1 MSSEEL
7 QDEDRD
13 LRLAV
18 IREKCEADHLFFTR
32 YFFKTR
38 NGFKFKV
45 NWHHHVFARAVERV
59 MSGKTKNLLINVP
72 PGSSKTE
79 EVVINFMARG
89 IALNRY
95 ARFLHLSYSETL
107 AALNSQ
113 TARDIIQSDEFQE
126 LWPTAISNDDKAKAR
141 WNTLDEKENKA
152 GGVYAVA
159 LGGQVTGFRAGRM
172 VEGFQ
177 GAILIDDPLKP
188 EDAFSK
194 VKRDHAN
201 QILQTTVKS
210 RKANPETPIVVIM
223 QRLAEN
229 DPTGFIKNGNLKE
242 VGEWEVITIPALIDE
257 KYIQENALTFLSPDI
272 IAMIDGEDQ
281 DEKGRWSYWPYKE
294 PLHTLLDMEKG
305 NHADK
310 EGQRMSK
317 LVFAGQYMQAPKPIG
332 GNLIKGEWFKRY
344 KVLPRIME
352 RYIFADTAQ
361 KTKEHN
367 DYSVFECWGYGS
379 DGNIYLLDMIRG
391 KWEAPELKRRAIAF
405 WEKHKAASWELNNLG
420 PLRKMYVEDKSSGT
434 GLIQQL
440 AKPERSENRQP
451 IPVEGIQRNIDKLSR
466 VIDAITYIEPGMV
479 FIPEAAEFT
488 NDFVN
493 ECEAFNATMT
503 HDHDDQIDPMVDA
516 IEKLLSNKNIL
527 KQWENLI

>member
-1 MSSEEL
+1 VVGEEL

-13 LRLAV
+13 LKLAI
-18 IREKCEADHLFFTR
+18 IREKCETSHLFFTR
-32 YFFKTR
+32 YFFKAR

-59 MSGKTKNLLINVP
+59 MNGTTKNLLINVP

-89 IALNRY
+89 VALNKY
-95 ARFLHLSYSETL
+95 ARFLHLSYSDTL
-107 AALNSQ
+107 ASLNSQ
-113 TARDIIQSDEFQE
+113 TARDIVQSDEFQE
-126 LWPTAISNDDKAKAR
+126 LWPVEVSNDDKAKAR
-141 WNTLDEKENKA
+141 WNIIDDKGHKA

-188 EDAFSK
+188 EDAYSK
-194 VKRDHAN
+194 VKRDNAN

-229 DPTGFIKNGNLKE
+229 DPTGFIKAGNLKE

-257 KYIQENALTFLSPDI
+257 QYIQDNALTFLSPDI
-272 IAMIDGEDQ
+272 IEMIDGEQQ
-281 DEKGRWSYWPYKE
+281 DEKGRFSYWPYKE
-294 PLHTLLDMEKG
+294 PLATLLQMEEGSHK
-305 NHADK
+305 DK
-310 EGQRMSK
+310 DGARTSK

-332 GNLIKGEWFKRY
+332 GNLIKGEWLKRW
-344 KVLPRIME
+344 KILPKLKA

-367 DYSVFECWGYGS
+367 DYSVFQCWGLGD
-379 DGNIYLLDMIRG
+379 DGNLYLLDMIRG
-391 KWEAPELKRRAIAF
+391 KWEAPELLKRAIAF
-405 WEKHKAASWELNNLG
+405 WEKHKGQPWEALLLG
-420 PLRKMYVEDKSSGT
+420 PLLKMYVEDKSSGT

-440 AKPERSENRQP
+440 AKPDRHENRQP
-451 IPVEGIQRNIDKLSR
+451 IPIEGIQRNIDKVSR
-466 VIDAITYIEPGMV
+466 VIDAITYIEAGLV
-479 FIPEAAEFT
+479 FIPEGVAFT

-516 IEKLLSNKNIL
+516 IDKLLSNKNKL

>member
-1 MSSEEL
+1 MSEEL
-7 QDEDRD
+7 QNEDQD
-13 LRLAV
+13 LKLAI
-18 IREKCEADHLFFTR
+18 IREKCEQDHLFFTR
-32 YFFKTR
+32 YFFKAR

-59 MSGKTKNLLINVP
+59 MSGQTKNLLINVP

-89 IALNRY
+89 IALNKY

-113 TARDIIQSDEFQE
+113 TARDIVQSDEFQE
-126 LWPTAISNDDKAKAR
+126 LWPTEVSDDDRAKSR
-141 WNTLDEKENKA
+141 WNILDEKENKA

-229 DPTGFIKNGNLKE
+229 DPTGFIKAGNLKE

-257 KYIQENALTFLSPDI
+257 NYIQAHKGTFLQKDI
-272 IAMIDGEDQ
+272 IDMIDGSEQ
-281 DEKGRWSYWPYKE
+281 DEKGRFSYWPYKE
-294 PLHTLLDMEKG
+294 PLETLLEMEKG
-305 NHADK
+305 SHKDK
-310 EGQRMSK
+310 DGARTSK

-332 GNLIKGEWFKRY
+332 GNLIKGEELKRY
-344 KVLPRIME
+344 SVLPAIKE

-361 KTKEHN
+361 KIKEHN
-367 DYSVFECWGYGS
+367 DYSVFQCWGLGYN
-379 DGNIYLLDMIRG
+379 GNIYLLDLFRKKM
-391 KWEAPELKRRAIAF
+391 EAPELLRKAREF
-405 WEKHKAASWELNNLG
+405 WNKHKDKNWEHENLG
-420 PLRKMYVEDKSSGT
+420 PLRKFYVEDKSSGT

-440 AKPERSENRQP
+440 KAGDTEKDIKPV
-451 IPVEGIQRNIDKLSR
+451 PVEGIERNTDKLSR
-466 VIDAITYIEPGMV
+466 VIDAITYIEPGLV
-479 FIPEAAEFT
+479 FIPEEAPFVH
-488 NDFVN
+488 DFVS
-493 ECEAFNATMT
+493 ECEAFNASMT

-516 IEKLLSNKNIL
+516 IEKLLSNKNKL

>member
-1 MSSEEL
+1 MIDSED
-7 QDEDRD
+7 QDRQ
-13 LRLAV
+13 LKLAI

-32 YFFKTR
+32 YFFKAR

-45 NWHHHVFARAVERV
+45 NWHHLVFARVVERV
-59 MSGKTKNLLINVP
+59 MTGKTKNVLINVP

-79 EVVINFMARG
+79 EVVINFIARG
-89 IALNRY
+89 IALNKY
-95 ARFLHLSYSETL
+95 SRFLHLSYSDTL

-113 TARDIIQSDEFQE
+113 TARDIVQSDEFQE
-126 LWPTAISNDDKAKAR
+126 LWPIEVSDDDRAKSR
-141 WNTLDEKENKA
+141 WNILDEKGNKA
-152 GGVYAVA
+152 GGCYAVA

-188 EDAFSK
+188 EDAYSK
-194 VKRDHAN
+194 VKRDSAN
-201 QILQTTVKS
+201 KVLQTTVKS

-229 DPTGFIKNGNLKE
+229 DPTGFIKEGNLNE

-257 KYIQENALTFLSPDI
+257 KYIQEYALTFLSPDI
-272 IAMIDGEDQ
+272 IEMIDGQDQ
-281 DEKGRWSYWPYKE
+281 DEQGRFSYWPYKE
-294 PLHTLLDMEKG
+294 PLATLLQMEQGSHK
-305 NHADK
+305 DK
-310 EGQRMSK
+310 DGARTSK

-344 KVLPRIME
+344 AVLPKIIE

-367 DYSVFECWGYGS
+367 DFSVFECWGQGD
-379 DGNIYLLDMIRG
+379 DGCIYLLDLLRG
-391 KWEAPELKRRAIAF
+391 KWEAPELLKRARAF
-405 WEKHKAASWELNNLG
+405 WEKHKGMAWEYNNLG

-440 AKPERSENRQP
+440 KSGDKHFPP
-451 IPVEGIQRNIDKLSR
+451 IPVEGIERNVDKVSR
-466 VIDAITYIEPGMV
+466 VIDASTYIEAGV
-479 FIPEAAEFT
+479 VGIPEAAPYV

-493 ECEAFNATMT
+493 ECEGFTPTMT

-516 IEKLLSNKNIL
+516 IDKLLSNKNKL
-527 KQWENLI
+527 RQWENLI

>member
-1 MSSEEL
+1 MLEL
-7 QDEDRD
+7 NDPDRE
-13 LRLAV
+13 LKLAV
-18 IREKCEADHLFFTR
+18 IREKAEADHLFFTR
-32 YFFKTR
+32 YFFKAR

-45 NWHHHVFARAVERV
+45 NFHHIIFARVVDAV
-59 MSGKTKNLLINVP
+59 MSGKVKNVLINVP

-79 EVVINFMARG
+79 EVVINFISRG
-89 IALNRY
+89 IALNKY
-95 ARFLHLSYSETL
+95 SRFLHLSYSDTL

-126 LWPTAISNDDKAKAR
+126 LWPVQVSDDDRAKSR
-141 WNTLDEKENKA
+141 WNILDEKGNKA
-152 GGVYAVA
+152 GGCYAVA

-194 VKRDHAN
+194 VKRDAAN
-201 QILQTTVKS
+201 KVLQTTVKS

-229 DPTGFIKNGNLKE
+229 DPTGFIKEGNLDE
-242 VGEWEVITIPALIDE
+242 VGTWEHVCIPALIDE
-257 KYIQENALTFLSPDI
+257 KWIEENKNKWWLTKDI
-272 IAMIDGEDQ
+272 IDMIDGQEQ
-281 DEKGRWSYWPYKE
+281 DDNGRFSYWPYKE
-294 PLHTLLDMEKG
+294 PLQTLLSMEQGSHK
-305 NHADK
+305 DK
-310 EGQRMSK
+310 DGARTSK

-344 KVLPRIME
+344 KVLPCIKE

-367 DYSVFECWGYGS
+367 DFSVFECWGLGE
-379 DGNIYLLDMIRG
+379 DNCIYLLDLLRG
-391 KWEAPELKRRAIAF
+391 KWEAPELLKRARAF
-405 WEKHKAASWELNNLG
+405 WTKHKSIAWEYDNLG
-420 PLRKMYVEDKSSGT
+420 PLRKFYVEDKSSGT

-440 AKPERSENRQP
+440 KTGDSTYSA
-451 IPVEGIQRNIDKLSR
+451 IPVEGIQRNIDKVSR
-466 VIDAITYIEPGMV
+466 VIDAATYIEPGLV
-479 FIPEAAEFT
+479 AIPEESPYT

-493 ECEAFNATMT
+493 ECEGFTPTMT
-503 HDHDDQIDPMVDA
+503 HDHDDQIDPMIDA
-516 IEKLLSNKNIL
+516 IDLLLSNKNKL
-527 KQWENLI
+527 KQWENII

>member
-1 MSSEEL
+1 MIEPH
-7 QDEDRD
+7 DEDRD
-13 LRLAV
+13 LKLAI

-32 YFFKTR
+32 YFFKAR

-59 MSGKTKNLLINVP
+59 MNGQTKNLLINVP

-79 EVVINFMARG
+79 EVVINFIARG
-89 IALNRY
+89 VALNKY

-113 TARDIIQSDEFQE
+113 TARDIVQSDEFQE
-126 LWPTAISNDDKAKAR
+126 LWPTEVSNDDRAKSR
-141 WNTLDEKENKA
+141 WNIIDDKGNKA
-152 GGVYAVA
+152 GGCYAVA

-188 EDAFSK
+188 EDAYSK
-194 VKRDHAN
+194 PKREHAN

-229 DPTGFIKNGNLKE
+229 DPTGFIKAGNLKE

-257 KYIQENALTFLSPDI
+257 AYIQENALTFLSPDI

-281 DEKGRWSYWPYKE
+281 DESGRFSYWPYKE
-294 PLHTLLDMEKG
+294 PLKTLLEMEQGSHK
-305 NHADK
+305 DK
-310 EGQRMSK
+310 DGARTSK

-344 KVLPRIME
+344 THLPLIKE
-352 RYIFADTAQ
+352 RCIFADTAQ

-367 DYSVFECWGYGS
+367 DFSVFQCWGLGI
-379 DGNIYLLDMIRG
+379 DGNIYLLDQIRG
-391 KWEAPELKRRAIAF
+391 KWEAPELKSRAIAF
-405 WEKHKAASWELNNLG
+405 WEKHKNLNWEHHQFG

-440 AKPERSENRQP
+440 AKPDRNENRQP
-451 IPVEGIQRNIDKLSR
+451 IPIEGIQRNIDKLSR

-479 FIPEAAEFT
+479 FVPEAAEFT
-488 NDFVN
+488 NDFVS
-493 ECEAFNATMT
+493 ECEGFNATMT

-516 IEKLLSNKNIL
+516 IDKMLSNKNKL

>member
-1 MSSEEL
+1 MIEHENAEDYEL
-7 QDEDRD
+7 KK
-13 LRLAV
+13 AI
-18 IREKCEADHLFFTR
+18 IREKCESNHLFFTR
-32 YFFKTR
+32 YFFKAR
-38 NGFKFKV
+38 NGFKFRV
-45 NWHHHVFARAVERV
+45 NWHHVVFANAVEKV
-59 MSGKTKNLLINVP
+59 IQGKTKNLLINVP

-79 EVVINFMARG
+79 EVVINFIARG
-89 IALNRY
+89 IALNPY
-95 ARFLHLSYSETL
+95 ARFLHLSYSDTL
-107 AALNSQ
+107 ASLNSQ

-126 LWPTAISNDDKAKAR
+126 LWPTQVSNDDRAKSR
-141 WNTLDEKENKA
+141 WNILDEKENKA
-152 GGVYAVA
+152 GGCYAVA

-172 VEGFQ
+172 VDGFQ

-194 VKRDHAN
+194 VKRDAAN
-201 QILQTTVKS
+201 QVLQTTVKS
-210 RKANPETPIVVIM
+210 RKANPDTPIVVIM

-257 KYIQENALTFLSPDI
+257 AYIEEHSKTFLTPEI
-272 IAMIDGEDQ
+272 ISMIEGEEQ
-281 DEKGRWSYWPYKE
+281 DDKGRFSYWPYKE
-294 PLHTLLDMEKG
+294 KLESLLLMEQG
-305 NHADK
+305 NHQDK
-310 EGQRMSK
+310 DGARMSK

-344 KVLPRIME
+344 RVLPRIVE
-352 RYIFADTAQ
+352 RNIFADTAQ

-367 DYSVFECWGYGS
+367 DFSVFECWGLGI
-379 DGNIYLLDMIRG
+379 DGEIYLLDLIRG

-405 WEKHKAASWELNNLG
+405 WEKHKALNYELHDLG

-440 AKPERSENRQP
+440 GKPEKNENRQP
-451 IPVEGIQRNIDKLSR
+451 IPVEGIQRNVDKLTR
-466 VIDAITYIEPGMV
+466 VIDAITYIEPGLV
-479 FIPEAAEFT
+479 NIPESAEFT

-516 IEKLLSNKNIL
+516 VEKLLSNKNIL